1 MNILYVRNNNDRAAQ
16 FQLQTVI
23 YEKDGQKYVK
33 KQALI
38 PDALPHLKRMKE
50 NYFKL
55 SSAIVDPRIK
65 LAEIL
70 YESDNCLIFEFIDG
84 YSFEEKFNDAL
95 KKGEGET
102 DRIIDEYFELLK
114 TGFKTTLFDS
124 SSMVTDNYKNIF
136 GKYDY
141 HELDGELCFDGVSNI
156 DLILSNIIFKDD
168 SIYIIDYEWVFE
180 LNMTIGYTA
189 HRALPIHK
197 DLYSKMERHL
207 LAEFVN
213 GKRGYYNAQI
223 NYLKKRTNIFQD
235 INEKE
240 KIIQK
245 LNQEIVR
252 LHDIAQS
259 LRVKNRLKRMFK
271 F

>member
-23 YEKDGQKYVK
+23 YEEGGQRYVK

-38 PDALPHLKRMKE
+38 PDAFPHLKRMKD
-50 NYFKL
+50 NYLKL

-70 YESDNCLIFEFIDG
+70 YESENCLIFEFIDG
-84 YSFEEKFNDAL
+84 NSFEDKFNEAL
-95 KKGEGET
+95 NKGEGES
-102 DRIIDEYFELLK
+102 DSVIDEYFELLK
-114 TGFKTTLFDS
+114 TGFKTTLFES
-124 SSMVTDNYKNIF
+124 SSMVTDHFRNIF

-141 HELDGELCFDGVSNI
+141 QELDGELCFDGISNI
-156 DLILSNIIFKDD
+156 DLILSNIIFKDGF
-168 SIYIIDYEWVFE
+168 IYIIDYEWVFE
-180 LNMTIGYTA
+180 LNVTIGYA
-189 HRALPIHK
+189 ASRAFPIHK
-197 DLYSKMERHL
+197 DLYGKMEKHL

-213 GKRGYYNAQI
+213 GKRGSHNAQI
-223 NYLKKRTNIFQD
+223 HYQKKRTNIFQD
-235 INEKE
+235 IEEKE
-240 KIIQK
+240 NVIQK
-245 LNQEIVR
+245 LNQEIVH

-259 LRVKNRLKRMFK
+259 LRVKNRIKRMFR